1 MNVGNLD
8 NQIFLIINGFVDK
21 VPIFD
26 NFIRL
31 IVNEYFVPVSLA
43 LLILYLWFA
52 KHTQRGKRR
61 QGLSLALFSIG
72 LVNVII
78 MVLNQLVARARPFDV
93 LDTKLLFYEPTD
105 PSFPS
110 NAAAVSFALAT
121 AIFLVDKRLG
131 IPAFLLATLYGYS
144 RIYAGVHFPS
154 DVVVGAVIGVSS
166 TFFINK
172 FPLIIK
178 SLTGFIESIQEK
190 LKLNLDY

>member
-1 MNVGNLD
+1 MKPGNLD

-26 NFIRL
+26 DFTRL

-78 MVLNQLVARARPFDV
+78 VILNQFVARARPFDA
-93 LDTKLLFYEPTD
+93 LDIKLLFYEPTD

-110 NAAAVSFALAT
+110 NAAAVSFALAS
-121 AIFLVDKRLG
+121 AIFFVDKRLG
-131 IPAFLLATLYGYS
+131 VFALSLATLYSFS

-166 TFFINK
+166 TFFISR
-172 FPLIIK
+172 FPLLIK
-178 SLTGFIESIQEK
+178 YLTKFIESVQEK
-190 LKLNLDY
+190 LKLNLDF

>member
-1 MNVGNLD
+1 MNAGNLD
-8 NQIFLIINGFVDK
+8 NQIFLIINGFVNK

-78 MVLNQLVARARPFDV
+78 VILNQFVARARPFDD

-110 NAAAVSFALAT
+110 NAAAVSFALAS
-121 AIFLVDKRLG
+121 AIFFVDKRLG
-131 IPAFLLATLYGYS
+131 VFALSLATLYSFS

-166 TFFINK
+166 AFFISR
-172 FPLIIK
+172 FPLLIK
-178 SLTGFIESIQEK
+178 YLTKFIESVQEK